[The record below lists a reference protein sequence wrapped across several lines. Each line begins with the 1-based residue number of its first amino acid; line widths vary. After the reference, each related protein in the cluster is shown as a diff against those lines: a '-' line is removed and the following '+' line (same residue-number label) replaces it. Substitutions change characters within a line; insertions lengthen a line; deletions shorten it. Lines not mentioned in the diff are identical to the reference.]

1 MKEYRKYGSDSTKCG
16 DVHNNVH
23 RLSYYIRMND
33 QEIRKILISF
43 LKVRYEKI
51 RIYQEK
57 SIGGSICD
65 LMTVTDRITGYEI
78 KSDLDN
84 YSRILTQVA
93 QYDMFFNENYVV
105 VGKSHEKTVEMK
117 VPYFW
122 GIIVISDDNVI
133 VHRSAVPNPQM
144 RIKSQ
149 LSILWKLELSNLLN
163 YFRLPMFSMKGKDF
177 ISERLIEAV
186 PTDQLSR
193 QIAYE
198 LLNRDYSI
206 YDAKDYSEYYENE
219 ITHDGYMHEL
229 VDGVSEMEQM
239 TLDQWIEIYNRAQ
252 KVRRIKEEQIQV
264 RKERPKHDITWE
276 EIEVSPGAPWISK
289 TIITEFARYLLTMGG
304 EIDHNRVRGV
314 KANYEPIT
322 GNWYIEY
329 KNLAKDNV
337 NCTVKYGLKAYHAL
351 YILEATLNLREIK
364 LYTSDSKYDEEST
377 LAAIEKQKLM
387 IDLFKE
393 WVWQDED
400 RKWEIEEAY
409 NNLFGKYKPERY
421 DGSDLQFP
429 DMESSKE
436 LFDYQKDAV
445 QRIITRKNTL
455 LAFDVG
461 AGKTFIMIA
470 AAMIMRLKGIS
481 RKNMFVVPNNIVGQW
496 SKIFTDLY
504 PHARLLVIDPKSFKR
519 PVRDKA
525 MQQMKYGDY
534 DGIIIAYSCFEM
546 IPISVNYITSLMHS
560 KVAEI
565 DETIG
570 RIRYE
575 SGSTTALENE
585 KKRIIKLSK
594 ELVDSMDY
602 ETFTITFDELEI
614 DTLFLDEA
622 HNYKNI
628 PIKTKMKNVRGINIT
643 GSKKCS
649 DMLQKVRYVQDSDE
663 GRGVVFATGTPLC
676 NSLAD
681 AYVMQT
687 YLQNEDLT
695 ERHLDVFD
703 NWIKTF
709 ARPERVAEVDVDTQ
723 HYRYVTRFAK
733 FFNLPEL
740 SRMFSDIAAFHAM
753 GKEDGIPDAEEYKDQ
768 VIRKNDDLTDYM
780 LTLADRTEKI
790 RSGAVDRKSDNM
802 LKVSTDGRK
811 AALDLRL
818 VERDQ
823 PYETSK
829 VSNCIANVRA
839 AYDQY
844 EGCSQ
849 LIFCDYSTPKKEEFN
864 VYSAIKE
871 GLMEWGIPEKEIAFI
886 HSYHT
891 EERKLALYQK
901 VNEGIVRILIGSTFK
916 LGIGAN
922 VQTKL
927 KAIHHLDVPWR
938 PADMVQREGRILRK
952 GNTYNEVFIYRY
964 ICEGSF
970 DAYSWQILE
979 SKQKFISQFLMGSA
993 YQRTASDLD
1002 ENVLSFA
1009 EVKALA
1015 LSDPRMKTLAEKENE
1030 LANLRIVNNK
1040 MIESKRQMQE
1050 DIASTEEAIDRLEKQ
1065 INGTELNCKELKG
1078 REDKDYKVLRQI
1090 LTGIL
1095 APELIRIEG
1104 RHLGMAWGFE
1114 FVVPDKQPKKPIF
1127 VVKKNGVSYTI
1138 ESGESP
1144 LGNAQRVTNLLTG
1157 LDTYLEDLKEELA
1170 KKKLHLDQL
1179 NSESEEDNPYLVQVK
1194 ELEREIRELRG
1205 QIGDGDGD
1213 SE

>member
-1 MKEYRKYGSDSTKCG
+1 MDDK
-16 DVHNNVH
+16 
-23 RLSYYIRMND
+23 
-33 QEIRKILISF
+33 EIRKILISY

-65 LMTVTDRITGYEI
+65 LMAVTECITGYEI

-84 YSRILTQVA
+84 YSRIVSQVA
-93 QYDMFFNENYVV
+93 NYQKFFNENYIV
-105 VGKSHEKTVEMK
+105 VGKSHEASAAKR
-117 VPYFW
+117 VPNSW
-122 GIIVISDDNVI
+122 GIIVISADNVVI
-133 VHRSAVPNPQM
+133 SRKAKPNGEMWIQ
-144 RIKSQ
+144 SQ
-149 LSILWKLELSNLLN
+149 LSILWKLELSNLLS
-163 YFRLPMFSMKGKDF
+163 YFKLPMFSMKGKDF
-177 ISERLIEAV
+177 ISDRLVENV
-186 PTDQLSR
+186 PRDQLSR

-198 LLNRDYSI
+198 LLHRDYSI
-206 YDAKDYSEYYENE
+206 YDAKDYTEYYENE
-219 ITHDGYMHEL
+219 ITQDEYVHEL

-239 TLDQWIEIYNRAQ
+239 TLDQWIEIFNRAQ
-252 KVRRIKEEQIQV
+252 KVRKIKEEQIQI

-276 EIEVSPGAPWISK
+276 EIEVSPGVPWISK
-289 TIITEFARYLLTMGG
+289 AIITEFARYLLTMGG
-304 EIDHNRVRGV
+304 EIDYNCTRCVR
-314 KANYEPIT
+314 ANYEPIT
-322 GNWYIEY
+322 GNWYVEY

-337 NCTVKYGLKAYHAL
+337 NCTVKYGLKEYHAL

-364 LYTSDSKYDEEST
+364 LYKSDNKYDEEST
-377 LAAIEKQKLM
+377 LAALEKQKLM

-393 WVWQDED
+393 WVWNDED

-409 NNLFGKYKPERY
+409 NNMFGKFRPERY
-421 DGSDLQFP
+421 DGSKLQFP
-429 DMESSKE
+429 DMASTKE

-470 AAMIMRLKGIS
+470 AAMIMRQKGIS

-496 SKIFTDLY
+496 SKIFTELY
-504 PHARLLVIDPKSFKR
+504 PHAQLLVIEPKSFKR

-546 IPISVNYITSLMHS
+546 IPISVNYITLVMHD
-560 KVAEI
+560 KVSEI
-565 DETIG
+565 DATIE
-570 RIRYE
+570 RIKYE

-585 KKRIIKLSK
+585 KKRIMKLSN
-594 ELVDSMDY
+594 ELIDSMDY
-602 ETFTITFDELEI
+602 ETFSITFDELEI
-614 DTLFLDEA
+614 GTLFLDEA
-622 HNYKNI
+622 HNYKNL
-628 PIKTKMKNVRGINIT
+628 PIKTKMKNIRGINVT
-643 GSKKCS
+643 GSKKCAE
-649 DMLQKVRYVQDSDE
+649 MLQKVRYVQDSVD

-687 YLQNEDLT
+687 YLQNDELM
-695 ERHLDVFD
+695 EMHLDVFD

-709 ARPERVAEVDVDTQ
+709 ARPERVAEVDVDTK

-740 SRMFSDIAAFHAM
+740 SRMFSDVAVFHAM

-768 VIRKNDDLTDYM
+768 VIKKNADLTDYM
-780 LTLADRTEKI
+780 LTLAERTENI
-790 RSGAVDRKSDNM
+790 RSGEVDRKADNM

-818 VERDQ
+818 VEREQ
-823 PYETSK
+823 PYATSK
-829 VSNCIANVRA
+829 VSECIANVRMI
-839 AYDQY
+839 YDQY
-844 EGCSQ
+844 DGCSQ
-849 LIFCDYSTPKKEEFN
+849 LVFCDYSTPKKDEFN
-864 VYSAIKE
+864 VYTAIKQ
-871 GLMEWGIPEKEIAFI
+871 GLIEWGIPEKEIAFI

-901 VNEGIVRILIGSTFK
+901 MNEGKVRILIGSTFK

-952 GNTYNEVFIYRY
+952 GNKYNEVFIYRY

-993 YQRTASDLD
+993 YQRTASDLE

-1030 LANLRIVNNK
+1030 LTNLKIVNRK
-1040 MIESKRQMQE
+1040 AIESKRQMKE
-1050 DIASTEEAIDRLEKQ
+1050 DIESTEHAIVLMEAQIKGTEANCFDLKEKQ
-1065 INGTELNCKELKG
+1065 E
-1078 REDKDYKVLRQI
+1078 KDYKLLRQI
-1090 LTGIL
+1090 LSGFL
-1095 APELIRIEG
+1095 EPSLIRIDG
-1104 RHLGMAWGFE
+1104 KQLGVAWGFE
-1114 FVVPDKQPKKPIF
+1114 FCVPETQSHTKPYFILKKH
-1127 VVKKNGVSYTI
+1127 GVSYSI
-1138 ESGESP
+1138 ETGESAS
-1144 LGNAQRVTNLLTG
+1144 GNAQRVSNLLTG
-1157 LDTYLEDLKEELA
+1157 LEEYLVELKTKLEDKKIHLSQLKEEI
-1170 KKKLHLDQL
+1170 KV
-1179 NSESEEDNPYLVQVK
+1179 DNPYMEHVNR
-1194 ELEREIRELRG
+1194 LENEISRLRKD
-1205 QIGDGDGD
+1205 IG
-1213 SE
+1213 E